1 MTNLDLIKNLIKK
14 ERTVYGYDIAKAVSV
29 AFGMAK
35 DQGKSGNEF
44 SITETILMALM
55 DDDIYKHLHE
65 GAKKDH
71 EKAMEVTETLGKI
84 IKSIKEIIDE

>member
-1 MTNLDLIKNLIKK
+1 MTNHDLIKK
-14 ERTVYGYDIAKAVSV
+14 ERTVYGYDILNAVHV

-35 DQGKSGNEF
+35 VQGKSGNEY

-55 DDDIYKHLHE
+55 DDDLYKLLHE
-65 GAKKDH
+65 KAKENH
-71 EKAMEVTETLGKI
+71 EKAMEVTETLDKI

>member
-14 ERTVYGYDIAKAVSV
+14 ERTVYGYDIVKAVHV

-44 SITETILMALM
+44 SITEIILMALM
-55 DDDIYKHLHE
+55 DDDAYKLLHE
-65 GAKKDH
+65 KAQKEH
-71 EKAMEVTETLGKI
+71 EKAMEVTETLDKI
-84 IKSIKEIIDE
+84 IKTVKEIIDE